1 MAKRLDTEPTEVKSI
16 RLTPNEWEAVDA
28 LAEQRGMTRTALLR
42 RMVQQVLKGEAAKA
56 ARNEVTTNFKK

>member
-1 MAKRLDTEPTEVKSI
+1 MARQLDAEPTVVKSI

-56 ARNEVTTNFKK
+56 ARTDVTTHFKK